1 MAKKQP
7 LALILIL
14 VCALVGLFGMFFW
27 LDQRDPGRSDAQKP
41 GKTVE
46 EMMRQGEE
54 DALPVYHNGE
64 AYVKN
69 PNLESYLI
77 LGVDQLG
84 EAQASGSYNGG
95 GQSDVILV
103 LVADHTREQVSL
115 LQINRDTMTEVEVL
129 GVRGDVVG
137 TRTEQIASAHAYGTG
152 MKDSCENAV
161 RAVSRLLY
169 DTHMDGYA
177 SIRMEAMPVLN
188 DLLGGVTV
196 PIEDDFSQVDP
207 SLIQGEMVTL
217 QGEQVLHFIRDR
229 LDVGDGTNLERMK
242 RHRAYLSAFRDAMEQ
257 QMEKDPDLLLRMYD
271 AVMPYVITDTGSG
284 TVSQLAQKCGGY
296 ANHGIVT
303 IEGETRQ
310 GELYVEF
317 YADELSIKE
326 AVLNLFYIKQEP

>member
-1 MAKKQP
+1 MTKKQP
-7 LALILIL
+7 LALLLIL
-14 VCALVGLFGMFFW
+14 VCALAGLFGVFFV
-27 LDQRDPGRSDAQKP
+27 LDRSDSGNPDAQEP

-46 EMMRQGEE
+46 EMMGQGEE
-54 DALPVYHNGE
+54 EALPVYHNGE

-84 EAQASGSYNGG
+84 EVQVSEGYNGG

-137 TRTEQIASAHAYGTG
+137 TRTEQIALAHAYGTG
-152 MKDSCENAV
+152 TKDSCENAV
-161 RAVSRLLY
+161 RAVSHLLY
-169 DTHMDGYA
+169 DTKIDGYA

-196 PIEDDFSQVDP
+196 PIEDDFSQADP
-207 SLIQGEMVTL
+207 TLVQGETVTL
-217 QGEQVLHFIRDR
+217 QGDQVLHFIRNR

-242 RHRAYLSAFRDAMEQ
+242 RHRVYLSAFRDAMEQ
-257 QMEKDPDLLLRMYD
+257 QMEEDPDLLVRMYD
-271 AVMPYVITDTGSG
+271 AAMPYIVTDTGSG
-284 TVSQLAQKCGGY
+284 TVSKLAQKCSGY
-296 ANHGIVT
+296 TNGGIVN
-303 IEGETRQ
+303 IDGEARQ
-310 GELYVEF
+310 GEIYVEF

-326 AVLNLFYIKQEP
+326 TVLNLFYIKQES